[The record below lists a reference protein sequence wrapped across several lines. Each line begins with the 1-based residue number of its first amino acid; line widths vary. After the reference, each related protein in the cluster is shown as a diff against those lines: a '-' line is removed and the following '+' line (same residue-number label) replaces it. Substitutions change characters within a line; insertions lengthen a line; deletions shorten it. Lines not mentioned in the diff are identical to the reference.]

1 MRPKLAIATFK
12 ASTLILP
19 LHIKSSVLLKHYT
32 DDLFAKIRTPPPKK
46 KKKLKT
52 LIKSLSVDWD

>member
-52 LIKSLSVDWD
+52 